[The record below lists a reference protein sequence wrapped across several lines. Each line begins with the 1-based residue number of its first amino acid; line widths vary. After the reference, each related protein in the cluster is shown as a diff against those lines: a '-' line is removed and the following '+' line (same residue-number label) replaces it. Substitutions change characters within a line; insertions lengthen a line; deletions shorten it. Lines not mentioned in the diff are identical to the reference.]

1 MVQLGKLMII
11 PQLNGRRPFS
21 LLLHWLRVDLRFQS
35 LLGHSLDPDHSSSS
49 SSSRSSSSRRGKQ
62 GKGRSGRA
70 RKGKWGW
77 CDPKPPT

>member
-49 SSSRSSSSRRGKQ
+49 SSSRSSSSRRGETREREVRPGSKRQ
-62 GKGRSGRA
+62 VGVV
-70 RKGKWGW
+70 
-77 CDPKPPT
+77 